1 MGIPDYLT
9 CSWEICMQ
17 VKKQQKW
24 TWNKGLVPNWEKSTT
39 GLYIVTLCC
48 LLLLPS
54 IFPIRG
60 FFLMS
65 LPFASGDQSSKAS
78 ASGSVLPMDIQG
90 LFPLGLMGLISL
102 LSKGL
107 SRIFS
112 STTRGKYSGLQSSVT
127 QLCSTLW
134 DPIDCSPPGS
144 CRAAWNTL
152 AIVMVHLNNKH
163 AIRKKIIQPKIYS
176 FPFCFHRI
184 HSLLGLVLSLSWNL
198 SEAVG

>member
-1 MGIPDYLT
+1 MSDSLQTPWAAAHQASLSFTISQ
-9 CSWEICMQ
+9 CSLKFMSLNRVGDAIQ
-17 VKKQQKW
+17 
-24 TWNKGLVPNWEKSTT
+24 TT
-39 GLYIVTLCC
+39 SSSATLLSSC
-48 LLLLPS
+48 LLFFPVSGSFPMSHLLPS
-54 IFPIRG
+54 GGQNIG
-60 FFLMS
+60 
-65 LPFASGDQSSKAS
+65 AS
-78 ASGSVLPMDIQG
+78 APVSVLPMNIQSW
-90 LFPLGLMGLISL
+90 FPLGLMGLISL